1 MGYMLWCKHRGLAA
15 DKHTYQTINTLISYL
30 SLPLMLLS
38 NYPETLSSPRPVWH
52 FWSKFFFSLL
62 IFIYFFPQKSS
73 GCSFSDFLLRLCFLH
88 WIGLRWNSRPIPFVQ
103 LLFFI
108 FLSFW
113 RAIIHSLTVRFSL
126 PRKHEVNYR
135 RPGLYNDAVDVLKV
149 FKFIFSFSFFIREK
163 AQQRLSSLGRS
174 CYLNRSGLLSSNI
187 HCSMTIKVLVWQTV
201 RKNRFK
207 KHYKLLVSDCVLI
220 INSKMAVI
228 KAAQWLWW
236 NEIAS

>member
-52 FWSKFFFSLL
+52 FWSKFFFLCSFLFIFFHKRALAVHSL
-62 IFIYFFPQKSS
+62 IFCSDSASFTELVSDETAGRFHLSS
-73 GCSFSDFLLRLCFLH
+73 SSFSF
-88 WIGLRWNSRPIPFVQ
+88 
-103 LLFFI
+103 

-113 RAIIHSLTVRFSL
+113 HAIIHSLTVRFSL